1 MSATVTRGGRHHDD
15 MAMTGDEPLDEVP
28 FSVDFFE
35 VVLVCPPA
43 GGRGVGRRGTVLGR
57 SRGDDGA
64 EFYAV
69 FFEDVGETSMI
80 ARSDLEPTG
89 ERRSREDFYDG
100 TRIRVSGTGDLL

>member
-1 MSATVTRGGRHHDD
+1 MTIAGG
-15 MAMTGDEPLDEVP
+15 EPLDEVP

-43 GGRGVGRRGTVLGR
+43 DDRGVGRHGTVLGR

-64 EFYAV
+64 ESYAV
-69 FFEDVGETSMI
+69 YFDDVGETSMI

-89 ERRSREDFYDG
+89 ERRPREDFYDG
-100 TRIRVSGTGDLL
+100 TRIRVSDNGELL